1 MNEEVDA
8 IIEKFRQDTYNISSE
23 ELVEVLELCR
33 RKMDLTGKPDGY
45 LLLLL
50 PDELKNYC
58 IRLAVNAKTSLKI
71 IGKEPEKCAVCV

>member
-1 MNEEVDA
+1 MNEEAEV
-8 IIEKFRQDTYNISSE
+8 IIEKFRQDTYNISDE
-23 ELVEVLELCR
+23 ELAEVLNLCR
-33 RKMDLTGKPDGY
+33 RKMDLTGQSDGY

-71 IGKEPEKCAVCV
+71 MGRGLEECAVCV